1 MRMGMSRKTSNDDD
15 YTTRSVRRRRFLQS
29 SAAVGAVGLAGCSGS
44 DGTDTNGESDGNSN
58 TNSGGD
64 DTSTESSSSDR
75 QGGTLIAGMQGGL
88 DGRDPHAVQ
97 AASTLR
103 VLENVYQKLVRI
115 DEELKPVGQLAR
127 EWTVSDDELTWTFHL
142 REGVMWHPPE
152 SREFVATDV
161 VYSFERLLDE
171 DVGSPWRSNFTP
183 VSSVSAEGD
192 YTVVFEFEQ
201 PYAPFLY
208 KLSSG
213 GYILPEGADAATDYD
228 IDEQPVGTGPFV
240 FDENVPQARTEVSAF
255 DSYWETDDEGN
266 ALPYL
271 DGIEFR
277 IIPEGQARL
286 TNLQSGSIDWAVTVP
301 PSQASSLENSNA
313 VTLSNIPG
321 TFYDYLGHNTTRE
334 PLDDVRLRQAISWA
348 INREAIVQGAR
359 FNYATPTQDPIPPSS
374 VWKDLVSVDDPYSQ
388 NQERAR
394 TLREESDYDGEELTI
409 QVGQQYPQQ
418 VTIGEIIQ
426 QQLSEVGITASV
438 QPTDFGS
445 MISNLNAGEYDLTIV
460 GWSGFVD
467 PDDMM
472 YLQFHSGETFNQSNY
487 SNEEVDQLLEQGR
500 QAAGSREERAEFYDE
515 AIDIIA
521 EEVPYT
527 FLEFN
532 DELAAWRNSVQNF
545 THISTGTPYFTT
557 TWLNE

>member
-1 MRMGMSRKTSNDDD
+1 MSRK
-15 YTTRSVRRRRFLQS
+15 RSEGNASQARRVFRRRFIQS
-29 SAAVGAVGLAGCSGS
+29 SAAAAAVGIAGCSGGGS
-44 DGTDTNGESDGNSN
+44 NGGDGGSTDGESGD
-58 TNSGGD
+58 GGD
-64 DTSTESSSSDR
+64 TATATPAANQR
-75 QGGTLIAGMQGGL
+75 GGTLIAGMQGGL

-127 EWTVSDDELTWTFHL
+127 DWTVSDDELTWTFQL
-142 REGVMWHPPE
+142 REGVTWHPPVG
-152 SREFVATDV
+152 RELIADDV
-161 VYSFERLLDE
+161 VYSIERLLDE
-171 DVGSPWRSNFTP
+171 ETGSPWRSNFTP
-183 VSSVSAEGD
+183 ISSVSADGD
-192 YTVVFEFEQ
+192 YTVVFEFDQ

-208 KLSSG
+208 KLTSG
-213 GYILPEGADAATDYD
+213 GYILPEGADEADAYD
-228 IDEQPVGTGPFV
+228 IGEQPVGTGPFV
-240 FDENVPQARTEVSAF
+240 FDENVPQSQTVVSAF
-255 DSYWETDDEGN
+255 DDYWETDVDGN

-301 PSQASSLENSNA
+301 PSQASSLENSSS

-321 TFYDYLGHNTTRE
+321 TFYDYLGHNTTRA
-334 PLDDVRLRQAISWA
+334 PLDDVRLRQAISWTVD
-348 INREAIVQGAR
+348 RESIVQGAR
-359 FNYATPTQDPIPPSS
+359 FGYATPTQDPIPPSS
-374 VWKDLVSVDDPYSQ
+374 VWKDLISVDDPYSQ
-388 NQERAR
+388 DLERAR
-394 TLREESDYDGEELTI
+394 QLREESDYDGEELTI
-409 QVGQQYPQQ
+409 QVGQQFPQQ
-418 VTIGEIIQ
+418 VTIAEIIQ
-426 QQLSEVGITASV
+426 EQLSEVGITATV

-487 SNEEVDQLLEQGR
+487 ANDEVDQLLEQGR
-500 QAAGSREERAEFYDE
+500 QAAGSREERAEFYDN

-532 DELAAWRNSVQNF
+532 DELAAWRNSVRNF
-545 THISTGTPYFTT
+545 THISTGTPYFTNV
-557 TWLNE
+557 WLDE

>member
-1 MRMGMSRKTSNDDD
+1 MSRK
-15 YTTRSVRRRRFLQS
+15 RSEGNASQARRVFRRRFIQS
-29 SAAVGAVGLAGCSGS
+29 SAAAAAVGIAGCSGGGS
-44 DGTDTNGESDGNSN
+44 NGGDGGSTDGESGD
-58 TNSGGD
+58 GGD
-64 DTSTESSSSDR
+64 TATATPAANQR
-75 QGGTLIAGMQGGL
+75 GGTLIAGMQGGL

-127 EWTVSDDELTWTFHL
+127 DWTVSDDELTWTFQL
-142 REGVMWHPPE
+142 REGVTWHPPVD
-152 SREFVATDV
+152 RELIADDV
-161 VYSFERLLDE
+161 VYSIERLLDE
-171 DVGSPWRSNFTP
+171 ETGSPWRSNFTP
-183 VSSVSAEGD
+183 ISSVSADGD
-192 YTVVFEFEQ
+192 YTVVFEFDQ

-208 KLSSG
+208 KLTSG
-213 GYILPEGADAATDYD
+213 GYILPEGADEADAYD
-228 IDEQPVGTGPFV
+228 IGEQPVGTGPFV
-240 FDENVPQARTEVSAF
+240 FDENVPQSQTVVSAF
-255 DSYWETDDEGN
+255 DDYWETDVDGN

-301 PSQASSLENSNA
+301 PSQASSLENSSS

-321 TFYDYLGHNTTRE
+321 TFYDYLGHNTTRA
-334 PLDDVRLRQAISWA
+334 PLDDVRLRQAISWTVD
-348 INREAIVQGAR
+348 RESIVQGAR
-359 FNYATPTQDPIPPSS
+359 FGYATPTQDPIPPSS
-374 VWKDLVSVDDPYSQ
+374 VWKDLISVDDPYSQ
-388 NQERAR
+388 DLERAR
-394 TLREESDYDGEELTI
+394 QLREESDYDGEELTI
-409 QVGQQYPQQ
+409 QVGQQFPQQ
-418 VTIGEIIQ
+418 VTIAEIIQ
-426 QQLSEVGITASV
+426 EQLSEVGITATV

-487 SNEEVDQLLEQGR
+487 ANDEVDQLLEQGR
-500 QAAGSREERAEFYDE
+500 QAAGSREERAEFYDD

-532 DELAAWRNSVQNF
+532 DELAAWRNSVRNF
-545 THISTGTPYFTT
+545 THISTGTPYFTNV
-557 TWLNE
+557 WLDK